1 MGMIKSLKV
10 FLVEDVSGEKT
21 ELVWVNG
28 QMVDSLPKPYLSSIC
43 NPIRGDR
50 KKLQINGQPINVII
64 ANAKEI
70 LKEYV
75 KNITNKGRI
84 KLKNFTYQDC
94 DCEICLNEPPII
106 IKEKKEYPKTA
117 STWVDYVRIS
127 LFCIN
132 KQQKLRKDPK
142 ELKCRQKVVIIKE
155 ENAKCSG
162 MHEDNNE
169 EDDEDEEDR
178 IHGGY
183 IENGKDYYINTK
195 DLYVF
200 MRAHK
205 GLLEIDQPFKA
216 YQPKQIKQLIN
227 HSMHYTPSTFKSGK
241 EYFNGGFWTLVDV
254 DDDPWYDIDI
264 PDNIPTQRLV
274 NGVLVPMCLAKTQK
288 GYCQKL
294 VGSCPYHQKWSK
306 SMVKSDTESDDDYDD
321 SNNNNNNNNNKNN
334 NINNNNNN
342 NNNSNNNN
350 NNSNDIKMKDQ
361 YEDEELEEGEQE
373 EENED
378 EELEEEEYQRDQE
391 EYDNQQK
398 QKDNQ
403 NVNSYDDIDDGDSY
417 DSDNNSYYDSND
429 DGSNDDSECNIYDGN
444 NEEEQEEEIINENDF
459 DMSVIGGQCKNLDP
473 KVLERNIMESF
484 SFTSILNI
492 LLLSSLG
499 TIPQEIPEEY
509 RLLPREYTR
518 FMVLK
523 FLDNDMKNDNLKNIS
538 LQAPPLITQFWH
550 CHLSHIK
557 SYNEFSRLLKSKIHC
572 YPIIDT
578 DTQRA
583 LRKRYKRTLR
593 LYVEHFIQELDDL
606 EEVGTLNKNSNKK
619 TIYYYSKIPSKI
631 WPLDLYSINSKIHN

>member
-50 KKLQINGQPINVII
+50 KKLQINGQPIHVII

-75 KNITNKGRI
+75 KNITNKGKI
-84 KLKNFTYQDC
+84 KLKNFTFQDC

-155 ENAKCSG
+155 ENVKYSG

-169 EDDEDEEDR
+169 DDDEDEEDR

-216 YQPKQIKQLIN
+216 YQPKHIKQLIN

-306 SMVKSDTESDDDYDD
+306 SMAKSDTESDDDDDDDDDDDYDD
-321 SNNNNNNNNNKNN
+321 NNNNNND
-334 NINNNNNN
+334 IN
-342 NNNSNNNN
+342 
-350 NNSNDIKMKDQ
+350 MKD
-361 YEDEELEEGEQE
+361 EEQE
-373 EENED
+373 EENVD
-378 EELEEEEYQRDQE
+378 EELEEEEYQREQEE
-391 EYDNQQK
+391 EYDNQ

-403 NVNSYDDIDDGDSY
+403 NVNSYDDNHIDGDSY

-429 DGSNDDSECNIYDGN
+429 DGSNDDSDGNIDHGN
-444 NEEEQEEEIINENDF
+444 NEEEQEEEIINENDI

-484 SFTSILNI
+484 SFTTILNI
-492 LLLSSLG
+492 LLLSNLG
-499 TIPQEIPEEY
+499 TIPKEIPEEY

-593 LYVEHFIQELDDL
+593 LYVEHFIQALDDF

-631 WPLDLYSINSKIHN
+631 WPLDLYSINSKMHN